1 VSAAGN
7 PGSGGSMSAADG
19 RVALVTGGSRGLGA
33 AIVRALAGR
42 GLRVAF
48 TYRERAELAEELCEE
63 LAAGGAERPLALR
76 FDQESETGEEVVAGV
91 IERWGRLD
99 SLVLSAGIWSGGR
112 IDRLDPEEWWRVVEV
127 DLRGVYRMA
136 RAAVA
141 ALGEGPAGSITIVS
155 STIGIAG
162 FPGDTAYSSAKA
174 GLIGFGR
181 SLAKELAGA
190 GTRVNVIAPGFVES
204 DATAEVS
211 DAARERLSSRLLIDR
226 FGRAEEI
233 GAAAAFLSED
243 ATYSTGTVL
252 VCDGGFSL

>member
-1 VSAAGN
+1 MSAEGN
-7 PGSGGSMSAADG
+7 PRSGGDTSADES

-33 AIVRALAGR
+33 AIVRALASR

-48 TYRERAELAEELCEE
+48 TYRERADLAEELCEE
-63 LAAGGAERPLALR
+63 LAESGGERPLALR
-76 FDQESETGEEVVAGV
+76 FDQESETGEDV
-91 IERWGRLD
+91 IAAVLKHWGRLD

-141 ALGEGPAGSITIVS
+141 ALGDGPAGSITIVS

-162 FPGDTAYSSAKA
+162 FPGDTAYSSAKS

-181 SLAKELAGA
+181 SLAKELAGV

>member
-1 VSAAGN
+1 VTA
-7 PGSGGSMSAADG
+7 GGS

-33 AIVRALAGR
+33 AIVRTLAGR

-63 LAAGGAERPLALR
+63 LAAAGGERPLALR
-76 FDQESETGEEVVAGV
+76 FDQATESGEEVVAAV
-91 IERWGRLD
+91 LDHWGRLD
-99 SLVLSAGIWSGGR
+99 SLVLSAGIWNGGR

-136 RAAVA
+136 RASVT
-141 ALGEGPAGSITIVS
+141 ALGAGPAGSITIVS

-181 SLAKELAGA
+181 SLAKELAGS
-190 GTRVNVIAPGFVES
+190 GTRVNVLAPGFVES

>member
-1 VSAAGN
+1 MSGEGN
-7 PGSGGSMSAADG
+7 PGSGGVTSAEES

-48 TYRERAELAEELCEE
+48 TYRERADLAEELCEE
-63 LAAGGAERPLALR
+63 LAAAGGERPMALR
-76 FDQESETGEEVVAGV
+76 FDQESETGEEVVVAV
-91 IERWGRLD
+91 LERWGRLD

-141 ALGEGPAGSITIVS
+141 PLGEGPAGSITIVS

-204 DATAEVS
+204 DATADVS

>member
-1 VSAAGN
+1 VSAE
-7 PGSGGSMSAADG
+7 GS

-48 TYRERAELAEELCEE
+48 TYRERADLAEELCDE
-63 LAAGGAERPLALR
+63 LARGAAAERPFALR
-76 FDQESETGEEVVAGV
+76 FDQESETGEEVVAAV
-91 IERWGRLD
+91 AERWGRLD

-112 IDRLDPEEWWRVVEV
+112 IERLDPDEWWRVVEV

-136 RAAVA
+136 RAAVPM
-141 ALGEGPAGSITIVS
+141 LGAGPAGSITIVS
-155 STIGIAG
+155 STVGIAG
-162 FPGDTAYSSAKA
+162 FPGDTAYASAKS

-181 SLAKELAGA
+181 SLAKELAPA
-190 GTRVNVIAPGFVES
+190 GTRVNVLAPGFVES

-211 DAARERLSSRLLIDR
+211 AAARERVSSRLLIDR
-226 FGRAEEI
+226 FGRGEEV
-233 GAAAAFLSED
+233 GTAAAFLSED
-243 ATYSTGTVL
+243 ATYTTGAVL

>member
-1 VSAAGN
+1 VSAGE
-7 PGSGGSMSAADG
+7 

-48 TYRERAELAEELCEE
+48 TYRERADLAEELCDE
-63 LAAGGAERPLALR
+63 LAAGGERPIALR
-76 FDQESETGEEVVAGV
+76 FDQANESGEEVVAAV
-91 IERWGRLD
+91 LEHWGRLD

-112 IDRLDPEEWWRVVEV
+112 IERLDPEEWWRVVEV

-136 RAAVA
+136 RAGVA
-141 ALGEGPAGSITIVS
+141 PLGAGPAGAITIVS

-162 FPGDTAYSSAKA
+162 FPGDTAYASAKA

-181 SLAKELAGA
+181 SLAKELAPA
-190 GTRVNVIAPGFVES
+190 GTRVNVLAPGFVES
-204 DATAEVS
+204 DATADVS
-211 DAARERLSSRLLIDR
+211 PAARERLGSRLLIDR

-243 ATYSTGTVL
+243 ATYTTGTVL
-252 VCDGGFSL
+252 VCDGGFSI

>member
-1 VSAAGN
+1 VSGEGAQ
-7 PGSGGSMSAADG
+7 GSGGSSTAEG
-19 RVALVTGGSRGLGA
+19 SRVALVTGGSRGLGA
-33 AIVRALAGR
+33 AIVRALGGR

-48 TYRERAELAEELCEE
+48 TYRERADLAEELCDD
-63 LAAGGAERPLALR
+63 LAAAAERPLALR
-76 FDQESETGEEVVAGV
+76 FDQESETGEEVVAAV
-91 IERWGRLD
+91 LERWGRLD

-136 RAAVA
+136 RAAVT

-190 GTRVNVIAPGFVES
+190 GTRVNVLAPGFVES
-204 DATAEVS
+204 DATAAVS
-211 DAARERLSSRLLIDR
+211 GAARERLSSRLLIDR

>member
-1 VSAAGN
+1 
-7 PGSGGSMSAADG
+7 M
-19 RVALVTGGSRGLGA
+19 
-33 AIVRALAGR
+33 
-42 GLRVAF
+42 
-48 TYRERAELAEELCEE
+48 
-63 LAAGGAERPLALR
+63 
-76 FDQESETGEEVVAGV
+76 

-99 SLVLSAGIWSGGR
+99 SLVLSAGIWNGGR

-136 RAAVA
+136 RAAVGPIGA
-141 ALGEGPAGSITIVS
+141 GPAG
-155 STIGIAG
+155 
-162 FPGDTAYSSAKA
+162 GDHDRLLDDRHR
-174 GLIGFGR
+174 GLPRGHRLRQRQGR
-181 SLAKELAGA
+181 PDRLRPLAGERAGRA

-243 ATYSTGTVL
+243 ATYTTGTVL

>member
-1 VSAAGN
+1 SADGSR
-7 PGSGGSMSAADG
+7 GSGGSTGAADG

-33 AIVRALAGR
+33 AIVRALADR

-48 TYRERAELAEELCEE
+48 TYRERADLAEELCDE
-63 LAAGGAERPLALR
+63 LAAGGGERPLALR
-76 FDQESETGEEVVAGV
+76 FDQETESGEEVVAAV
-91 IERWGRLD
+91 LEHWGRLD

-112 IDRLDPEEWWRVVEV
+112 IERLDPEEWWRVVEV

-136 RAAVA
+136 RAAVT
-141 ALGEGPAGSITIVS
+141 ALSAGPAGSITIVS

-162 FPGDTAYSSAKA
+162 FPGDTAYASAKA
-174 GLIGFGR
+174 GLIGFSR
-181 SLAKELAGA
+181 SLAKELAAA
-190 GTRVNVIAPGFVES
+190 GTRVNVLAPGFVES

-211 DAARERLSSRLLIDR
+211 AAARERLSSRLLIDR

-243 ATYSTGTVL
+243 ATYTTGSVL

>member
-1 VSAAGN
+1 M
-7 PGSGGSMSAADG
+7 SGEGA

-48 TYRERAELAEELCEE
+48 TYRERADLAEELCEE
-63 LAAGGAERPLALR
+63 LAAGGERPLALR
-76 FDQESETGEEVVAGV
+76 FDQETETGEEVVAAV
-91 IERWGRLD
+91 TEHWGRLD
-99 SLVLSAGIWSGGR
+99 SLVLSAGIWNGGR

-136 RAAVA
+136 RAAVGPIGA
-141 ALGEGPAGSITIVS
+141 GPAGAITIVS

-162 FPGDTAYSSAKA
+162 FPGDTAYASAKA
-174 GLIGFGR
+174 GLVGLGR
-181 SLAKELAGA
+181 SLAKELAPA
-190 GTRVNVIAPGFVES
+190 GTRVNVLAPGFVES
-204 DATAEVS
+204 DATVDVS
-211 DAARERLSSRLLIDR
+211 PAARERLSSRLLIDR

-243 ATYSTGTVL
+243 ATYTTGTVL

>member
-1 VSAAGN
+1 VSA
-7 PGSGGSMSAADG
+7 GGE

-33 AIVRALAGR
+33 AIVRALADR

-48 TYRERAELAEELCEE
+48 TYRERADLAEELCEE
-63 LAAGGAERPLALR
+63 LAAGGGERPLALR
-76 FDQESETGEEVVAGV
+76 FDQETETGEEVVAAV
-91 IERWGRLD
+91 LEHWGRLD

-112 IDRLDPEEWWRVVEV
+112 IERLDSDEWWRVVEV

-141 ALGEGPAGSITIVS
+141 PIGAGPAGAITIVS

-181 SLAKELAGA
+181 SLAKELAPT
-190 GTRVNVIAPGFVES
+190 GTRVNVLAPGFVES
-204 DATAEVS
+204 DATADVS
-211 DAARERLSSRLLIDR
+211 PAARERLGSRLLIDR

-243 ATYSTGTVL
+243 ATYTTGAVL

>member
-1 VSAAGN
+1 
-7 PGSGGSMSAADG
+7 MSAETT

-48 TYRERAELAEELCEE
+48 TYRERADLAEELCEE
-63 LAAGGAERPLALR
+63 LAEGGPERPFALR
-76 FDQESETGEEVVAGV
+76 FDQASETGEEVVAAV
-91 IERWGRLD
+91 MERWGRLD

-112 IDRLDPEEWWRVVEV
+112 IERLDPEEWWRVVEV

-136 RAAVA
+136 RAAVPT
-141 ALGEGPAGSITIVS
+141 LGAGPAGSITIVS

-162 FPGDTAYSSAKA
+162 FPGDTAYASAKS

-181 SLAKELAGA
+181 SLAKELGPT
-190 GTRVNVIAPGFVES
+190 GTRVNVLAPGFVES
-204 DATAEVS
+204 DATADVS
-211 DAARERLSSRLLIDR
+211 PAARERLGSRLLIDR

-233 GAAAAFLSED
+233 GAATAFLAED
-243 ATYSTGTVL
+243 ATYTTGAVL

>member
-1 VSAAGN
+1 VSAEGT
-7 PGSGGSMSAADG
+7 PRSGGDTSADES

-48 TYRERAELAEELCEE
+48 TYRERADLAEELCEE
-63 LAAGGAERPLALR
+63 FAGGGAERPMALR
-76 FDQESETGEEVVAGV
+76 FDQESETGEEVVAAV
-91 IERWGRLD
+91 VERWGRLD

-141 ALGEGPAGSITIVS
+141 PLGAGPAGSITIVS

>member
-1 VSAAGN
+1 VSTEGN
-7 PGSGGSMSAADG
+7 PGSGGVTSAG
-19 RVALVTGGSRGLGA
+19 ESRVALVTGGSRGLGA
-33 AIVRALAGR
+33 AIVRALADR

-48 TYRERAELAEELCEE
+48 TYRERADLAEELCEE
-63 LAAGGAERPLALR
+63 LAAGGGERPLPLR
-76 FDQESETGEEVVAGV
+76 FDQESETGEEVIAAVL
-91 IERWGRLD
+91 ERWGRLD

-141 ALGEGPAGSITIVS
+141 PLGEGPAGSITIVS

>member
-1 VSAAGN
+1 
-7 PGSGGSMSAADG
+7 MSAG
-19 RVALVTGGSRGLGA
+19 GERVALVTGGSRGLGA

-48 TYRERAELAEELCEE
+48 TYRERADLAEELCDE
-63 LAAGGAERPLALR
+63 LAAAGGQRPFALR
-76 FDQESETGEEVVAGV
+76 FDQESEDGEEVVAAV
-91 IERWGRLD
+91 LDRWGRLD
-99 SLVLSAGIWSGGR
+99 SLVLSAGIWNGGR
-112 IDRLDPEEWWRVVEV
+112 IERLDPEAWWRVVEV

-136 RAAVA
+136 RAAVPS
-141 ALGEGPAGSITIVS
+141 LGAGPAGAITIVS

-162 FPGDTAYSSAKA
+162 FPGDTAYASAKA
-174 GLIGFGR
+174 GLVGFGR
-181 SLAKELAGA
+181 SLAKELAPA
-190 GTRVNVIAPGFVES
+190 GTRVNVLAPGFVES

-211 DAARERLSSRLLIDR
+211 AAARERLSSRLLIDR

-243 ATYSTGTVL
+243 ATYMTGAVL